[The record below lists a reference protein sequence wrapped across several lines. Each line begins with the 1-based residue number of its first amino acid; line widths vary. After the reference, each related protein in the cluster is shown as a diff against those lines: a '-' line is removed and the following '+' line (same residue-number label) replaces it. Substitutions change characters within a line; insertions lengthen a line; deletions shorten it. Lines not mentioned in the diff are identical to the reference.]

1 VRDFLGNRFSGDNTF
16 VVFLKRQGFTLIE
29 LIMVI
34 VLIGIIAFFAAPR
47 LGTIPSTNAGAFAD
61 KLRADVRYV
70 QDVAMARNRRTR
82 VYFNGTG
89 SAPAAGYAAAQD
101 NSALAN
107 CSAFTAV
114 ADPASYGNLTVTLNT
129 GSFAGITITP
139 TMTCLEYDALG
150 RPYNCGGS
158 LGSCSS
164 AAAGMSIVVNGNGTA
179 VSTIAVT
186 SQTGAVN

>member
-1 VRDFLGNRFSGDNTF
+1 MISAEKNT
-16 VVFLKRQGFTLIE
+16 RTNEGFTLIE

-70 QDVAMARNRRTR
+70 QDVAMTKNRRTR

-89 SAPAAGYAAAQD
+89 IAPAAGYTAVQD
-101 NSALAN
+101 SSVPGN
-107 CSAFTAV
+107 CSTFTV
-114 ADPASYGNLTVTLNT
+114 VTDPASFGNLTVTLNA
-129 GSFAGITITP
+129 GSFTGITIAP
-139 TMTCLEYDALG
+139 TMTCLEYDTLG
-150 RPYNCGGS
+150 QPYNCGGS

-164 AAAGMSIVVNGNGTA
+164 TAAGMSIVVNGNGAA
-179 VSTIAVT
+179 VSTLAVAA
-186 SQTGAVN
+186 QTGAVN